1 MCPAFREA
9 FLELHFVKTNEI
21 LPHHKRNYNMAASI
35 NMWWLYLW
43 TLITLVFAK
52 QKPVTVS
59 LDAKWSSTP
68 LLLEASEYIAGE
80 SNEKFWEFV
89 DSISAL
95 TPEQVQSDTAESNYH
110 LIQKYAGK
118 VLSPLHIRLMKF
130 SLSLRSFSPA
140 IENFQQMSKEEP
152 APEDCDMFVSING
165 EKICDVSNIDDVIKT
180 AANKP
185 KSSIYKFDHVYPG
198 TGNKN
203 VVAVLYGE
211 LGMPGFTEIHQKL
224 KSLSKKNEVSYVLR
238 HFVKNP
244 SEEKTRLSGYGVEL
258 AIKSTEYKAK
268 DDTKIEGEGTSTEEE
283 DQLDDVVQG
292 FDFAK
297 LKELY
302 PEQKA
307 DLKKLRNHLVAS
319 SSELAALKVWELQDL
334 SYQTAQKV
342 LSADRDDQI
351 KVLQDLSQ
359 NFPSKTRSL
368 SKVAVKSEV
377 KNEISQNRKN
387 FDDLNIGTGESAMFL
402 NGIPVEMEV
411 YDIYTLL
418 DLMKS
423 EARIMEG
430 LFSMGFKGDE
440 LEKFMRLDLGG
451 DSKEF
456 ALDIRHTAIQFL
468 NDLENDKK
476 YKNWPSSVQDILRPT
491 FPGMLRH
498 VAKNFFHLVFFVDPT
513 RQTDIELIKMA
524 EAFLVHSAPIRLS
537 VVFVVNFD
545 LEADPHEDASI
556 AISRAFDYIRQE
568 HDFPKALSFVTDIY
582 EKAKG
587 EEITAKLVIKEFKKK
602 YADAD
607 MKEVFDKD
615 SDEYDILRRAAKDY
629 VEKSGL
635 GNFPQVLL
643 NGNPLKKSFLT
654 EDTFEE
660 GVVSQIM
667 TQTPDIQK
675 AVYQG
680 NLHDYMNILEYL
692 MEKEHVLPRL
702 NSRVLSP
709 PKKSLDFTTTV
720 DDTLSLDSL
729 YQKSSGEITAV
740 MARDMKYLT
749 RKDEES
755 LFPVTVWVVCDLE
768 TPKGRELLYSAIK
781 QLKHSYDMRL
791 GLVFNHDSVL
801 SSDLSISKAVYTAL
815 QTLGNNHAKSLIT
828 KLIKEENVADLKSG
842 VKKIQDL
849 EVHGMDMD
857 AYMKALEKQ
866 TTDFL
871 NHHGI
876 FVRTVLGWG
885 ESDRGLI
892 ANGKVCGPLDEAE
905 SFTSEDVDLLTK
917 VENQNVARSIK
928 TQMMLM
934 KIDGNRGSELI
945 MKISS
950 LLSSKTSNTER
961 KDLSG
966 LRDQHSA
973 VKLPANPD
981 SPAYQIEAV
990 LDPVSQEAQKITPM
1004 IKVLREVAN
1013 VDVKIYMNCRDK
1025 ISEMPVKTYYRYVLE
1040 PDLVFKPDGSL
1051 TSGPVA
1057 KFTDLPQKSIL
1068 TMGVNP
1074 PESWLV
1080 ESVRAAHDLDNLLLE
1095 EVESGVTAEFALEY
1109 ILIEG
1114 HCSDTTSGQP
1124 PRGLQFTLGTNASN
1138 PLVDTIVMANLGYFQ
1153 LKANPGVWF
1162 LQLREGRSKDI
1173 YNIVGHEMTDT
1184 PVGSDD
1190 VVVAINSFK
1199 SKIIRVKVEKKK
1211 DKIME
1216 QLLKDEDDDKSIWD
1230 SISSSFKPKEE
1241 TEGKVLNI
1249 FSLASGHMYERLMR
1263 IMMLSVL
1270 KHTKSQVKFWFLK
1283 NYLSPSFK
1291 DFIPKMAKEYGFEY
1305 ELVQY
1310 KWPRWLNQQKEKQR
1324 VMWGYKILFLDV
1336 LFPLDVKKI
1345 IFVDADQVVRTDLQ
1359 ELNDLDLEG
1368 APYGYTPFC
1377 SSRREMDGF
1386 RFWRSGYWAS
1396 HLAGREY
1403 HISALYVVD
1412 LKKFRRIAAGDRLR
1426 GQYQGLSQDPNSLS
1440 NLDQDLPNNMIHQVA
1455 IKSLPQDWLWCETWC
1470 SDESK
1475 KTAKTIDLCNNPQTK
1490 EPKLKAA
1497 LRILPEWKEYDYEIK
1512 VLWDKVYKTNT
1523 RKQVEYE
1530 PPNIDEKKIGS
1541 KLHLHDEL

>member
-1 MCPAFREA
+1 
-9 FLELHFVKTNEI
+9 
-21 LPHHKRNYNMAASI
+21 MAAPI
-35 NMWWLYLW
+35 NMWWLLVYAF
-43 TLITLVFAK
+43 ITVALAK
-52 QKPVTVS
+52 LKPVTVS
-59 LDAKWSSTP
+59 VDAKWPSTP

-80 SNEKFWEFV
+80 SNDKFWEFV
-89 DSISAL
+89 DGVSAL
-95 TPEQVQSDTAESNYH
+95 APDQVQSDTAQSNYH

-118 VLSPLHIRLMKF
+118 VLSPLHVRLMKF

-140 IENFQQMSKEEP
+140 IENFQQMSNEEQ
-152 APEDCDMFVSING
+152 APEECDMFVSING
-165 EKICDVSNIDDVIKT
+165 EKTCDVNKIEDVIGTAADKPKT
-180 AANKP
+180 A
-185 KSSIYKFDHVYPG
+185 IYKFDHVYPG
-198 TGNKN
+198 TGNKE
-203 VVAVLYGE
+203 VVATFYGE
-211 LGMPGFTEIHQKL
+211 LGKPGFNDMHEKL
-224 KSLSKKNEVSYVLR
+224 KSLSKQKKVTYVLR
-238 HFVKNP
+238 HYVKTP
-244 SEEKTRLSGYGVEL
+244 SETNTRLSGYGVEL

-268 DDTKIEGEGTSTEEE
+268 DDTKIEGDGTNTEEE
-283 DQLDDVVQG
+283 DQLDDDVEG

-307 DLKKLRNHLVAS
+307 DLKKLRNHLISS

-334 SYQTAQKV
+334 SYQAAQKV
-342 LSADRDDQI
+342 LNAEPDDQI

-359 NFPSKTRSL
+359 NFPSRTRSL
-368 SKVAVKSEV
+368 VKVQLKSEV
-377 KNEISQNRKN
+377 KNEMNQNKKV
-387 FDDLNIGTGESAMFL
+387 FESALSLGAGESAMLL

-411 YDIYTLL
+411 YDVYTLL

-423 EARIMEG
+423 EARLMEG
-430 LFSMGFKGDE
+430 LFSLGFKGAE

-451 DSKEF
+451 DKKEF

-476 YKNWPSSVQDILRPT
+476 YKNWPNSVQDILRPT

-498 VAKNFFHLVFFVDPT
+498 VAKNIFHLVYFVDPT
-513 RQTDIELIKMA
+513 RKTDIELIKMA

-537 VVFVVNFD
+537 LVFVVNFD
-545 LEADPHEDASI
+545 LGVDPHEDASV
-556 AISRAFDYIRQE
+556 ALSRAFDYIRQE
-568 HDFPKALSFVTDIY
+568 HTFPKALSFVTDIY

-587 EEITAKLVIKEFKKK
+587 EEITPEMVTKELKKK
-602 YADAD
+602 YSDAD
-607 MKEVFDKD
+607 MSEVFGKE
-615 SDEYDILRRAAKDY
+615 SDEYDILRIAAKDY
-629 VEKSGL
+629 IEKSGL
-635 GNFPQVLL
+635 ADFPQVLL
-643 NGNPLKKSFLT
+643 NGIPLKKNYLT
-654 EDTFEE
+654 EETFEE

-667 TQTPDIQK
+667 AQTPDIQR

-692 MEKEHVLPRL
+692 MEKENVLPRL

-709 PKKSLDFTTTV
+709 PKQTLDFSTV
-720 DDTLSLDSL
+720 IDDSLTLDSL
-729 YQKSSGEITAV
+729 YQKTAGEITAIT
-740 MARDMKYLT
+740 ARDMKYLQ
-749 RKDEES
+749 RKDEET
-755 LFPVTVWVVCDLE
+755 LIPVTLWVVCDVE
-768 TPKGRELLYSAIK
+768 TPEGRELLYSAIR
-781 QLKHSYDMRL
+781 QLKHSHEMRL
-791 GLVFNHDSVL
+791 GVVFNHNSVL
-801 SSDLSISKAVYTAL
+801 DSDLLISKAVYTAL
-815 QTLGNNHAKSLIT
+815 QTLDNNHAKSLVT
-828 KLIKEENVADLKSG
+828 KLVKEENVQALKSG
-842 VKKIQDL
+842 DKKIEDL
-849 EVHGMDMD
+849 EVHGMDM
-857 AYMKALEKQ
+857 AAFKKALEKQ

-871 NHHGI
+871 THHASFI
-876 FVRTVLGWG
+876 RNALGWD
-885 ESDRGLI
+885 ETDRGVV
-892 ANGKVCGPLDEAE
+892 ANGKVCGPLDENE
-905 SFTSEDVDLLTK
+905 KFTTEDVDLLTK
-917 VENQNVARSIK
+917 VEYQNVARSIK

-934 KIDGNRGSELI
+934 GVEGNRGSELI

-950 LLSSKTSNTER
+950 LLSSKTSTTER
-961 KDLSG
+961 KELSG
-966 LRDQHSA
+966 LKDEHSA
-973 VKLPANPD
+973 IKLPANPD
-981 SPAYQIEAV
+981 APAYQIEVV
-990 LDPVSQEAQKITPM
+990 LDPVSQEAQKIAPM
-1004 IKVLREVAN
+1004 IKVLRDVVN

-1025 ISEMPVKTYYRYVLE
+1025 LSEMPVKNYYRYVLE
-1040 PDLVFKPDGSL
+1040 PDLTFKPDGSL

-1057 KFTDLPQKSIL
+1057 RFTDLPEKSIL

-1080 ESVRAAHDLDNLLLE
+1080 ESVKAAHDLDNILLE
-1095 EVESGVTAEFALEY
+1095 EVESGVNAQFALEY

-1114 HCSDTTSGQP
+1114 HCSDVSTGQP
-1124 PRGLQFTLGTNASN
+1124 PRGLQFTLGMNVSK

-1162 LQLREGRSKDI
+1162 LNLREGRSRDI
-1173 YNIVGHEMTDT
+1173 YSISGHELTDT
-1184 PVGSDD
+1184 PQGSEDIA
-1190 VVVAINSFK
+1190 VSINSFK
-1199 SKIIRVKVEKKK
+1199 SKILRIKVEKKK
-1211 DKIME
+1211 DKMTE

-1241 TEGKVLNI
+1241 TEEKVLNI

-1270 KHTKSQVKFWFLK
+1270 KHTESKVKFWFLK

-1377 SSRREMDGF
+1377 SSRKEMDGF
-1386 RFWRSGYWAS
+1386 RFWNSGYWNS

-1475 KTAKTIDLCNNPQTK
+1475 KTAKTIDLCNNPLTK

-1497 LRILPEWKEYDYEIK
+1497 LRILPEWKEYDYEVK
-1512 VLWDKVYKTNT
+1512 VLWDKVYNT
-1523 RKQVEYE
+1523 STRLQVEYE
-1530 PPNIDEKKIGS
+1530 PPSIDENKIGS
-1541 KLHLHDEL
+1541 KLEHDEL

>member
-1 MCPAFREA
+1 M
-9 FLELHFVKTNEI
+9 V
-21 LPHHKRNYNMAASI
+21 PHHQRIYNMAAPI
-35 NMWWLYLW
+35 NMWWIFIW
-43 TLITLVFAK
+43 ACITVAFAK

-59 LDAKWSSTP
+59 LNAKWSSTP

-80 SNEKFWEFV
+80 SNDKFWEFV
-89 DSISAL
+89 DGVSAL
-95 TPEQVQSDTAESNYH
+95 TPEQVQSDTEQSNYH
-110 LIQKYAGK
+110 LVQKYAAK
-118 VLSPLHIRLMKF
+118 VLSPLHVRLMKF

-152 APEDCDMFVSING
+152 APEECDMYVSING
-165 EKICDVSNIDDVIKT
+165 EKTCDVSKVDDVIKT
-180 AANKP
+180 AADKTKTP
-185 KSSIYKFDHVYPG
+185 VYKFDHVYPG
-198 TGNKN
+198 TANKD
-203 VVAVLYGE
+203 VVAALYGE
-211 LGMPGFTEIHQKL
+211 LGKPGFSELHEKL
-224 KSLSKKNEVSYVLR
+224 KSLSKQKKVTYVLR
-238 HFVKNP
+238 HFVKSP
-244 SEEKTRLSGYGVEL
+244 SEKKTRLSGYGVEL

-268 DDTKIEGEGTSTEEE
+268 DDTKIEGDGTNVDEE
-283 DQLDDVVQG
+283 DQLDDEVQG

-297 LKELY
+297 LKELH
-302 PEQKA
+302 PDQKE
-307 DLKKLRNHLVAS
+307 DLRKLRNHLISS

-334 SYQTAQKV
+334 SYQAAQKV
-342 LSADRDDQI
+342 LNADPEEQI
-351 KVLQDLSQ
+351 KVLQDYSQ
-359 NFPSKTRSL
+359 NFPSRTRSL
-368 SKVAVKSEV
+368 VKVHVKNDM
-377 KNEISQNRKN
+377 KNEINQNKKV
-387 FDDLNIGTGESAMFL
+387 FESALSLGAGESAMLL

-411 YDIYTLL
+411 YDVYTLL

-423 EARIMEG
+423 EARLMEG
-430 LFSMGFKGDE
+430 LFSLGFKAAE

-468 NDLENDKK
+468 NDLENDQK
-476 YKNWPSSVQDILRPT
+476 YKNWPKNIQDLLRPT

-498 VAKNFFHLVFFVDPT
+498 VAKNIFHLVFFVDPT
-513 RQTDIELIKMA
+513 SKTDIELIKMA

-545 LEADPHEDASI
+545 QDADPKEDASV

-568 HDFPKALSFVTDIY
+568 HTFPKALSFVTDIY

-587 EEITAKLVIKEFKKK
+587 EEITAKMVMKELKKK
-602 YADAD
+602 YSDTD
-607 MKEVFDKD
+607 VTEVFGKD
-615 SDEYDILRRAAKDY
+615 NDEYDVLRIAAKDY
-629 VEKSGL
+629 IERSGL
-635 GNFPQVLL
+635 ADFPQVLL
-643 NGNPLKKSFLT
+643 NGIPLKKNYLT

-667 TQTPDIQK
+667 AQTPDIQR

-680 NLHDYMNILEYL
+680 NLHDYMNVLEYL

-709 PKKSLDFTTTV
+709 PTQTLDFSSSI
-720 DDTLSLDSL
+720 DDSLTLDSL
-729 YQKSSGEITAV
+729 YQKTSGQITAIT
-740 MARDMKYLT
+740 ARDMKYLR

-755 LFPVTVWVVCDLE
+755 LTPVTVWVVCDVE
-768 TPKGRELLYSAIK
+768 TPKGRELLYSAIR
-781 QLKHSYDMRL
+781 QLKHSHEMRL
-791 GLVFNHDSVL
+791 GVVFNHDSVL
-801 SSDLSISKAVYTAL
+801 TSDLAVTKAVYVAL
-815 QTLGNNHAKSLIT
+815 QSLDNNHAKSLIT
-828 KLIKEENVADLKSG
+828 KLIKEENVEALKSG
-842 VKKIQDL
+842 DKKIEDL
-849 EVHGMDMD
+849 EVHGMDMKS
-857 AYMKALEKQ
+857 YMAALEKE

-871 NHHGI
+871 NHHGM
-876 FVRTVLGWG
+876 FVRNVLGWG
-885 ESDRGLI
+885 EGDRGLV
-892 ANGKVCGPLDEAE
+892 ANGKVCGPLDEDE
-905 SFTSEDVDLLTK
+905 KFTTEDVDLLTK
-917 VENQNVARSIK
+917 VEYQNVARSIK
-928 TQMMLM
+928 TQMLLM
-934 KIDGNRGSELI
+934 GIDGSRGSELI

-950 LLSSKTSNTER
+950 LLSSKTSTTER
-961 KDLSG
+961 KELNE
-966 LRDQHSA
+966 LKDQHSA
-973 VKLPANPD
+973 IKLPADPD
-981 SPAYQIEAV
+981 TPAYQIEVV
-990 LDPVSQEAQKITPM
+990 LDPVSQEAQKIAPM
-1004 IKVLREVAN
+1004 IKVLREVVN

-1025 ISEMPVKTYYRYVLE
+1025 LSEMPVKNYYRYVLE
-1040 PDLVFKPDGSL
+1040 PDLTFRPDGSL

-1057 KFTDLPQKSIL
+1057 RFTDLPQKSIL

-1080 ESVRAAHDLDNLLLE
+1080 ESVKAPHDLDNLLLE
-1095 EVESGVTAEFALEY
+1095 EVESGVNAEFALEY

-1114 HCSDTTSGQP
+1114 HCSDVTTGQP
-1124 PRGLQFTLGTNASN
+1124 PRGLQFTLGTNASK
-1138 PLVDTIVMANLGYFQ
+1138 PSVDTIVMANLGYFQ

-1162 LQLREGRSKDI
+1162 LTLREGRSRDI
-1173 YNIVGHEMTDT
+1173 YDIAGHEMTDT
-1184 PVGSDD
+1184 PQESDD
-1190 VVVAINSFK
+1190 VVVSINSFK

-1211 DKIME
+1211 DKMSE

-1241 TEGKVLNI
+1241 TEEKVLNI
-1249 FSLASGHMYERLMR
+1249 FSLASGLMYERLMR
-1263 IMMLSVL
+1263 IMMLSVI
-1270 KHTKSQVKFWFLK
+1270 KHTESKVKFWFLK

-1336 LFPLDVKKI
+1336 LFPLDVKKF

-1386 RFWRSGYWAS
+1386 RFWKSGYWAS

-1475 KTAKTIDLCNNPQTK
+1475 KTAKTIDLCNNPLTK

-1497 LRILPEWKEYDYEIK
+1497 LRILPEWKEYDYEVK
-1512 VLWDKVYKTNT
+1512 VLWDKVYNTNT
-1523 RKQVEYE
+1523 RLQVEYE
-1530 PPNIDEKKIGS
+1530 PPNIDETKIGS
-1541 KLHLHDEL
+1541 TLHSHDEL

>member
-1 MCPAFREA
+1 MLTPPRHLIPPLVC
-9 FLELHFVKTNEI
+9 LE
-21 LPHHKRNYNMAASI
+21 
-35 NMWWLYLW
+35 MWWIYIW
-43 TLITLVFAK
+43 ALVAVALAK

-89 DSISAL
+89 DAVSAL
-95 TPEQVQSDTAESNYH
+95 TPEQVQSGTSQSNYH

-118 VLSPLHIRLMKF
+118 VLSSLHVRLMKF

-140 IENFQQMSKEEP
+140 IENFQEMSREETV
-152 APEDCDMFVSING
+152 PEDCHMYVSING
-165 EKICDVSNIDDVIKT
+165 EKTCDVSKIDDVIKV

-185 KSSIYKFDHVYPG
+185 KSSIYKFDHIYPRA
-198 TGNKN
+198 GNKN
-203 VVAVLYGE
+203 IVAVLYGE
-211 LGMPGFTEIHQKL
+211 LGKPGFTELHEKL
-224 KSLSKKNEVSYVLR
+224 KSLSKQKEVTYLLR

-244 SEEKTRLSGYGVEL
+244 SDKKTRLSGYGVEL

-268 DDTKIEGEGTSTEEE
+268 DDTKIEGDGASTEE
-283 DQLDDVVQG
+283 DDKLDDEIQG

-302 PEQKA
+302 PDQRDE
-307 DLKKLRNHLVAS
+307 LKKLRSHLIAS

-342 LSADRDDQI
+342 LSADRDEQI
-351 KVLQDLSQ
+351 RVLQDLSQ
-359 NFPSKTRSL
+359 NFPSRTRSL
-368 SKVAVKSEV
+368 VKVGVKSDV
-377 KNEISQNRKN
+377 RNEMNQNKKI
-387 FDDLNIGTGESAMFL
+387 FESSLSLGAGESAMFL

-423 EARIMEG
+423 EARLMEG
-430 LFSMGFKGDE
+430 LFSMGFKGTE

-468 NDLENDKK
+468 NDLESDKK
-476 YKNWPSSVQDILRPT
+476 YQNWPNSIQDILRPT

-498 VAKNFFHLVFFVDPT
+498 VAKNFFHLVYFVDPAK
-513 RQTDIELIKMA
+513 QTDIELIKMA

-537 VVFVVNFD
+537 IVFIVNFD
-545 LEADPHEDASI
+545 LEADPLEDVGI

-568 HDFPKALSFVTDIY
+568 NDFPKALSFVTDVY
-582 EKAKG
+582 EKTKG
-587 EEITAKLVIKEFKKK
+587 EEITAKVVLKEFKKK
-602 YADAD
+602 YSDAD
-607 MKEVFDKD
+607 VNEVFGKD
-615 SDEYDILRRAAKDY
+615 YDDYNILRRAAKDY

-635 GNFPQVLL
+635 GDFPQVLL
-643 NGNPLKKSFLT
+643 NGVPLKKSYLT

-667 TQTPDIQK
+667 AQTPDIQK

-692 MEKEHVLPRL
+692 MEKEHILPRM

-709 PKKSLDFTTTV
+709 PKKSLDFSTV
-720 DDTLSLDSL
+720 IDDSLSLDSI
-729 YQKSSGEITAV
+729 YQKSSGEITAI

-749 RKDEES
+749 RKDEDS
-755 LFPVTVWVVCDLE
+755 LHPVTVWVVCDVE
-768 TPKGRELLYSAIK
+768 TPQGRELLYSAIR
-781 QLKHSYDMRL
+781 QLKHSYEMRL
-791 GLVFNHDSVL
+791 GIIFNHDSVL
-801 SSDLSISKAVYTAL
+801 SSDLFISKAVYTAL
-815 QTLGNNHAKSLIT
+815 NTLENNHAKSLVT

-842 VKKIQDL
+842 VKKLEDL
-849 EVHGMDMD
+849 EVHGMDMNG
-857 AYMKALEKQ
+857 YMKALEKQ

-871 NHHGI
+871 NHHASFI
-876 FVRTVLGWG
+876 RTVLGWG
-885 ESDRGLI
+885 EGDRGLI
-892 ANGKVCGPLDEAE
+892 ANGKVCGPLDENE
-905 SFTSEDVDLLTK
+905 RFMTEDVDLLSK
-917 VENQNVARSIK
+917 VEYQNVARGIK
-928 TQMMLM
+928 TQMMM
-934 KIDGNRGSELI
+934 MGINGNRGSDLV

-950 LLSSKTSNTER
+950 LLSSKTASTER
-961 KDLSG
+961 KEITG
-966 LRDQHSA
+966 LKDQHSA
-973 VKLPANPD
+973 IKLPASPD
-981 SPAYQIEAV
+981 SPAYQIEVV
-990 LDPVSQEAQKITPM
+990 LDPVSQEAQKIAPM
-1004 IKVLREVAN
+1004 IKVLRDVVN

-1025 ISEMPVKTYYRYVLE
+1025 ISELPVKNYYRYVLE
-1040 PDLVFKPDGSL
+1040 PDLDFKPDGSL
-1051 TSGPVA
+1051 TTGPVA

-1068 TMGVNP
+1068 TLGVNP

-1080 ESVRAAHDLDNLLLE
+1080 ESVKAAHDLDNLLME
-1095 EVESGVTAEFALEY
+1095 EVESGVNAEFALEY
-1109 ILIEG
+1109 ILMEG
-1114 HCSDTTSGQP
+1114 HCSDITSGQP
-1124 PRGLQFTLGTNASN
+1124 PRGLQFTLGTNISK

-1162 LQLREGRSKDI
+1162 LNLREGRSRDI
-1173 YNIVGHEMTDT
+1173 YNIAGHELTDT
-1184 PVGSDD
+1184 PEGSDD
-1190 VVVAINSFK
+1190 VVVSMNSFK

-1211 DKIME
+1211 DKMME

-1241 TEGKVLNI
+1241 TEEKILNI

-1270 KHTKSQVKFWFLK
+1270 KHTESKVKFWFLK

-1336 LFPLDVKKI
+1336 LFPLGVKKF

-1359 ELNDLDLEG
+1359 ELNDLDLQG

-1377 SSRREMDGF
+1377 SSRKEMDGF
-1386 RFWRSGYWAS
+1386 RFWKSGYWAS

-1440 NLDQDLPNNMIHQVA
+1440 NLDQDLPNNMIHQVS

-1475 KTAKTIDLCNNPQTK
+1475 KTAKTIDLCNNPLTK

-1497 LRILPEWKEYDYEIK
+1497 LRILPEWKEYDYEVK

-1523 RKQVEYE
+1523 RIQVEYE
-1530 PPNIDEKKIGS
+1530 PPNIDEAKIGS